1 MLFGNWFHSIG
12 PLKLRAL
19 TAKVSLLTLGIVK
32 LQVFD
37 LSDLRPILLTGNDT
51 GKSFR

>member
-1 MLFGNWFHSIG
+1 MLFGNWFHSID
-12 PLKLRAL
+12 PLTLKAL
-19 TAKVSLLTLGIVK
+19 IAKVSLLTLGIVK

-51 GKSFR
+51 NKSFR

>member
-12 PLKLRAL
+12 PLTLKAL
-19 TAKVSLLTLGIVK
+19 AAKVSLLTLGVVK

-51 GKSFR
+51 NKSFK

>member
-12 PLKLRAL
+12 PLTLKAL
-19 TAKVSLLTLGIVK
+19 TAKFSLLTLGIVK

-37 LSDLRPILLTGNDT
+37 LSDLRPIFLSGNYT
-51 GKSFR
+51 SKSFR